1 MNGGYNTKVPEFSVV
16 TINILNDLAQWKKRR
31 TLLVDQLAELNPD
44 LIAIQEVSL
53 KGSSSNAHWLA
64 QELNDRK
71 DEDEDL
77 YNLYL
82 SPKTGNKKPV
92 EGIAILSHFPVKRHE
107 ILDLL
112 TQNRVAQLVEFRI
125 DGEILIFVNGHLFWQ
140 PGESQ
145 ERNVQVELLLDWLDT
160 QPANVPVIV
169 AGDFNGLPGTP
180 AIELM
185 REYFDSAYQAIHGD
199 EPEYTCP
206 TPLPSSTR
214 VKLRSLI
221 SWRFGKRPKPDPDWK
236 GTLDYIFVDPRLH
249 TEDCKLV
256 LDRPAEYNANIFP
269 SDHFGIYAII
279 KVN

>member
-1 MNGGYNTKVPEFSVV
+1 VPEFSVV
-16 TINILNDLAQWKKRR
+16 TINILIDLAQWKKRR

-44 LIAIQEVSL
+44 LIALQEVSL

-64 QELNDRK
+64 QELNQRK
-71 DEDEDL
+71 GEDEDL

-82 SPKTGNKKPV
+82 SPKTGNKERV
-92 EGIAILSHFPVKRHE
+92 EGIAILSRFPVKRHE

-160 QPANVPVIV
+160 QPADVPVIV
-169 AGDFNGLPGTP
+169 AGDFNGLPGTT
-180 AIELM
+180 ATELM
-185 REYFDSAYQAIHGD
+185 REYFDSAYQAIHGA

-206 TPLPSSTR
+206 TPLPNSTR
-214 VKLRSLI
+214 FKLQSLI
-221 SWRFGKRPKPDPDWK
+221 GWRLGKRPKPDPDWK

-249 TEDCKLV
+249 TEDCQLV
-256 LDRPAEYNANIFP
+256 LDRPAENNANLYP
-269 SDHFGIYAII
+269 SDHFGIFAII